1 VVQPNGTSEENVV
14 NRGRRFRKLSP
25 NGVRPAAGFLLAA
38 AMLAAA
44 AEARAD
50 ETLYDE
56 DGTKVTGAFTGVVG
70 VFGVGNVDF
79 GAGDFNS
86 PTTSTVR
93 NTERVWVESSVKPSI
108 AAETPL
114 WSYGTGYSLFS
125 FVAQGTRGS
134 GDAVSSLPQYALR
147 STTGNQPT
155 HIDLEDAVVGWRSGD
170 TFKDTLGADA
180 LDVSYGNQDF
190 LVGDGLVIG
199 AGIYNAFGRGA
210 FYTSLATNF
219 ERTAIV
225 KLNPD
230 GVPVRANLFKL
241 EDRVDQDLLQGFDQS
256 KAKLAGFNA
265 EWFKAGEKKE
275 GDTTTPPD
283 LWTLGVLYF
292 NIYDA
297 DSTPVTFSFS
307 PTSTASSLSQSANR
321 EGLNVFSFRA
331 AGSFLEFDRDILFYG
346 EYVGEQNGNANRRVD
361 ADAWYVEPGYKFS
374 DVAWT
379 PQFAFRYAH
388 FSGESDPNGRV
399 KHSYDSLF
407 YTAGPRGYGSWY
419 LGEIYGWYLG
429 TPSNIDVVMA
439 SANVSP
445 LDTLTTGVIFYDFRF
460 DQTAQFNN
468 PSITN
473 DHALDEVDL
482 YATWTPQKWLTI
494 SSVLGFGIPGEGFK
508 QAAASFVATNGPAG
522 RSVGSTIV
530 LGELIAT
537 VKF

>member
-1 VVQPNGTSEENVV
+1 MDKRSEY
-14 NRGRRFRKLSP
+14 RKLSP

-38 AMLAAA
+38 AMLAPA

-50 ETLYDE
+50 KTLYDE
-56 DGTKVTGAFTGVVG
+56 DGTKITGAFTGVVG

-93 NTERVWVESSVKPSI
+93 NTERVWFESSVKPSI

-125 FVAQGTRGS
+125 FVAQGTGGS

-180 LDVSYGNQDF
+180 LDVSYGNQNF

-199 AGIYNAFGRGA
+199 AGIFNAFGRGA
-210 FYTSLATNF
+210 FYTSLSVDF
-219 ERTAIV
+219 GRTAIV

-241 EDRVDQDLLQGFDQS
+241 EDRVDQGLLQGFDQA

-275 GDTTTPPD
+275 GDTTAPPD

-307 PTSTASSLSQSANR
+307 PTSTAASLSQSANR

-374 DVAWT
+374 NVDWT

-429 TPSNIDVVMA
+429 TPSNINVVMA

-482 YATWTPQKWLTI
+482 YATWTPKSWLTI